1 MAGHYNLHGTY
12 PGKTSK
18 TWSKRGPKARVL
30 GPYFQ
35 GDRYLRQVRS
45 VWDHEGFVARPRLPS
60 SPPDLSWSVSIN
72 FIGTFFGKDFM
83 VLAK

>member
-18 TWSKRGPKARVL
+18 TWSKRGQNHGVL

-35 GDRYLRQVRS
+35 GDRYRKYVGS
-45 VWDHEGFVARPRLPS
+45 SWDCEGFVARPRLHS
-60 SPPDLSWSVSIN
+60 FPPDLSWSDQIN
-72 FIGTFFGKDFM
+72 FVGLFFGKDFM